1 MNIINDA
8 YAQTPQS
15 GGGMSMLIMIG
26 IFFVIMYFMIIRPQN
41 KRAKEHNKL
50 IDSLTNGTEVV
61 VSNGIMGKIVGIKDD
76 TIDLEIS
83 KGINIKV
90 RKNFSIYS
98 SSKRINLIFNM
109 KIFSFKQIMVIF
121 VMLFSITYSLPTF
134 FNEVPNWLTSI
145 NAKKMNLGLDLKGGV
160 HF

>member
-8 YAQTPQS
+8 YAQTSQT
-15 GGGMSMLIMIG
+15 GGGTSMLIMIG

-90 RKNFSIYS
+90 RKNSVSTVLPKGSI
-98 SSKRINLIFNM
+98 
-109 KIFSFKQIMVIF
+109 
-121 VMLFSITYSLPTF
+121 
-134 FNEVPNWLTSI
+134 
-145 NAKKMNLGLDLKGGV
+145 
-160 HF
+160 

>member
-1 MNIINDA
+1 MNIINDV
-8 YAQTPQS
+8 YAQTSQS

-61 VSNGIMGKIVGIKDD
+61 VSNGIMGKIVSIKDD

-90 RKNFSIYS
+90 RKNSVSTVLPKGSI
-98 SSKRINLIFNM
+98 
-109 KIFSFKQIMVIF
+109 
-121 VMLFSITYSLPTF
+121 
-134 FNEVPNWLTSI
+134 
-145 NAKKMNLGLDLKGGV
+145 
-160 HF
+160 

>member
-61 VSNGIMGKIVGIKDD
+61 VSNGIMGKIVSIKDD

-90 RKNFSIYS
+90 RTNSVSTVLPKGSI
-98 SSKRINLIFNM
+98 
-109 KIFSFKQIMVIF
+109 
-121 VMLFSITYSLPTF
+121 
-134 FNEVPNWLTSI
+134 
-145 NAKKMNLGLDLKGGV
+145 
-160 HF
+160 

>member
-15 GGGMSMLIMIG
+15 RGGISMLIMIG
-26 IFFVIMYFMIIRPQN
+26 RFFVIMYFMIIRPQN

-90 RKNFSIYS
+90 RKNSVSTVLPKGSI
-98 SSKRINLIFNM
+98 
-109 KIFSFKQIMVIF
+109 
-121 VMLFSITYSLPTF
+121 
-134 FNEVPNWLTSI
+134 
-145 NAKKMNLGLDLKGGV
+145 
-160 HF
+160 

>member
-15 GGGMSMLIMIG
+15 GGGMSMLIMIA

-90 RKNFSIYS
+90 RKNSIS
-98 SSKRINLIFNM
+98 TVLPKG
-109 KIFSFKQIMVIF
+109 
-121 VMLFSITYSLPTF
+121 SI
-134 FNEVPNWLTSI
+134 
-145 NAKKMNLGLDLKGGV
+145 
-160 HF
+160 

>member
-1 MNIINDA
+1 MNIINNA

-26 IFFVIMYFMIIRPQN
+26 IFLVIMYFMIIRPQN

-90 RKNFSIYS
+90 RKNSVSTVLPKGSI
-98 SSKRINLIFNM
+98 
-109 KIFSFKQIMVIF
+109 
-121 VMLFSITYSLPTF
+121 
-134 FNEVPNWLTSI
+134 
-145 NAKKMNLGLDLKGGV
+145 
-160 HF
+160 

>member
-1 MNIINDA
+1 MEMNIINDA

-90 RKNFSIYS
+90 RKNSVSTVLPKGSI
-98 SSKRINLIFNM
+98 
-109 KIFSFKQIMVIF
+109 
-121 VMLFSITYSLPTF
+121 
-134 FNEVPNWLTSI
+134 
-145 NAKKMNLGLDLKGGV
+145 
-160 HF
+160 

>member
-1 MNIINDA
+1 
-8 YAQTPQS
+8 
-15 GGGMSMLIMIG
+15 
-26 IFFVIMYFMIIRPQN
+26 MYFMIIRPQN

-90 RKNFSIYS
+90 RKNSVSTVLPKGSI
-98 SSKRINLIFNM
+98 
-109 KIFSFKQIMVIF
+109 
-121 VMLFSITYSLPTF
+121 
-134 FNEVPNWLTSI
+134 
-145 NAKKMNLGLDLKGGV
+145 
-160 HF
+160 

>member
-1 MNIINDA
+1 MEMNIINDA

-61 VSNGIMGKIVGIKDD
+61 VSNGIMGKIVSIKDD

-90 RKNFSIYS
+90 RKNSVSTVLPKGSI
-98 SSKRINLIFNM
+98 
-109 KIFSFKQIMVIF
+109 
-121 VMLFSITYSLPTF
+121 
-134 FNEVPNWLTSI
+134 
-145 NAKKMNLGLDLKGGV
+145 
-160 HF
+160 

>member
-41 KRAKEHNKL
+41 KRAKEHNKH

-90 RKNFSIYS
+90 RKNSVSTVLPKGSI
-98 SSKRINLIFNM
+98 
-109 KIFSFKQIMVIF
+109 
-121 VMLFSITYSLPTF
+121 
-134 FNEVPNWLTSI
+134 
-145 NAKKMNLGLDLKGGV
+145 
-160 HF
+160 